1 MAGAASA
8 PVARIAV
15 ARPFLNR
22 CFVPTIRWS
31 LRVPGT
37 LPTAPNTGGLPEVAA
52 AILGRPSGGVAQLV
66 RAPACH
72 AGGRGFES
80 RRSRFRVP
88 SAGRS
93 TLHRQASRVD
103 RPSRRGRD
111 RKAGALAQLWPHG
124 TSITARSVLVA
135 IVGVCLCLMFV
146 SAAAATV
153 TIGPTDLSG
162 NQGSAGGT
170 DATFVQVTQPTAGVF
185 LTVPAD
191 GVLTA
196 WHVHGQALNGGTL
209 ALRVLRDHADGTFTS
224 VATSDP
230 VEANLSDGSPAHA
243 VSIPVLAGDYIG
255 VAAASPTAASS
266 PSVFVTK
273 PSGATYDAVG
283 PGFAVGSTMSPAS
296 ASSGRLMLNAV
307 ESVRPAVSG
316 VAPSSGPTSGG
327 QAVTIT
333 GSNLDGATEVT
344 FGGTPAAGF
353 TASANQI
360 TAVAP
365 AHTQGTIDVQVTGPG
380 GVSPAT
386 SADAY
391 TFVEPGGT
399 PPSTTPTAAN
409 GPIISGVGQ

>member
-1 MAGAASA
+1 
-8 PVARIAV
+8 
-15 ARPFLNR
+15 
-22 CFVPTIRWS
+22 
-31 LRVPGT
+31 
-37 LPTAPNTGGLPEVAA
+37 
-52 AILGRPSGGVAQLV
+52 
-66 RAPACH
+66 
-72 AGGRGFES
+72 
-80 RRSRFRVP
+80 
-88 SAGRS
+88 
-93 TLHRQASRVD
+93 
-103 RPSRRGRD
+103 
-111 RKAGALAQLWPHG
+111 
-124 TSITARSVLVA
+124 
-135 IVGVCLCLMFV
+135 MFV

-273 PSGATYDAVG
+273 PSGATYDALG

-409 GPIISGVGQ
+409 GPIISGVGQTARRWRENNTLAHLSATRKPPLGTTFSFDLNEPATVTLRFTKRAAGRKAHGRCVAPSAKNRRKPRCTRTTKAGALTLTGHAGHDKVRFAGRISRTRKLKPGRYTVRITATDAQGRRSARRSLTFTIVK